1 MKFKA
6 VTISSLFFVLLVSSC
21 SVTKNIPDNDSLY
34 KGSTLELQNTD
45 DSMHENHK
53 DLTTELNSLIKIKP
67 NTKILGLPYKL
78 MIYNF
83 AGTPTGKGLRFWL
96 KNKVGEPPVLGS
108 TINFEKNKDILEN
121 RLENRGYFNSEVS
134 VDTFNKNKT
143 LTIVYKAKIHPAY
156 SIRKMSFGFD
166 SSSEIGKEIIAI
178 SSATLLKTG
187 TNYDLDLIK
196 AERNRI
202 DAFLKEHGMYYFG
215 ADYLIMDVDSTV
227 GNHQVDILCRFKK
240 ETPQQAKQPYRI
252 GDVMVFADFRNSTD
266 TSSENWKTKGK
277 MYHGYRI
284 YDPEA
289 LIKPKVLISALVVKP
304 GELYSRE
311 LHNQSLKQLVSFGM
325 YKFVSARFQESD
337 STGKPLLNAIYYLTP
352 SPVKSLRAEVS
363 GLTKSNNSAGTE
375 LSLTWRHRNFL
386 HGAEQFSA
394 KIYGGIEK
402 QVSTQQPTVTTNRFG
417 VEFNLISP
425 KIIAPFKLNIMRKG
439 GFTPQTKITLLYE
452 YFERNTQY
460 TLNSAKLSYGYIWKS
475 DIRQEHRLDIFSVN
489 LVRPTY
495 ISPAYQQSL
504 DTNITLARS
513 IEKQFIVGPN
523 YNYNY
528 NTQIK
533 ANQNTHNFFVNAN
546 IDLSGNLMGIIS
558 GADITKGKQK
568 ELFGIPYSQY
578 IRTEIDFRHYLR
590 INKRNVIASRLLGGI
605 GYAYGNSELLP
616 FVKAFFA
623 GGTNDLRAFRA
634 RSLGPGSYYAGNAST
649 STVVLPEQPGD
660 LKLAFNTEWRM
671 KLFSVLYG
679 AFFVDA
685 GNIWTMKE
693 DTSRPGSKFTSK
705 FLKEIAIGTGF
716 GLRMDV
722 SYFVLRFDFAMP
734 VRKPFLPEGNRWV
747 FKEIDLGSPE
757 WRRQNLVFNLAIG
770 YPF

>member
-1 MKFKA
+1 MMFKA
-6 VTISSLFFVLLVSSC
+6 GKISSLFFVLLVSAC
-21 SVTKNIPDNDSLY
+21 SVTKNIPDNDTLY
-34 KGSTLELQNTD
+34 KGSKLELQNTV
-45 DSMHENHK
+45 DSMHVNQK
-53 DLTTELNSLIKIKP
+53 DLKTELNGLIKIQP
-67 NTKILGLPYKL
+67 NSKILGLPYRL

-83 AGTPTGKGLRFWL
+83 AGTPTGKGLRYWL

-108 TINFEKNKDILEN
+108 TIHFEKNRDILAN
-121 RLENRGYFNSEVS
+121 RLENKGYFNSEVT
-134 VDTFNKNKT
+134 VDTFKKNKE
-143 LTIVYKAKIHPAY
+143 LTIVYKAQIHPVY
-156 SIRKMSFGFD
+156 TIRNMRFSFD
-166 SSSEIGKEIIAI
+166 SSSEIGKEILAI
-178 SSATLLKTG
+178 SSASLLKTG

-196 AERNRI
+196 SERNRI
-202 DAFLKEHGMYYFG
+202 DATLKDRGMYFFG

-227 GNHQVDILCRFKK
+227 GKHQVDIFCRFKK
-240 ETPQQAKQPYRI
+240 ETPAKAKQAYHI
-252 GDVMVFADFRNSTD
+252 GEVIVFADYRNTTD
-266 TSSENWKTKGK
+266 TSMQNVKDFGK
-277 MYHGYRI
+277 MYRRYRI

-289 LIKPKVLISALVVKP
+289 LIKPKVLITALVVKP
-304 GELYSRE
+304 GDLYSRE
-311 LHNQSLKQLVSFGM
+311 LHNQSLKHLVSFGM
-325 YKFVSARFQESD
+325 YKFVVARFHESD
-337 STGKPLLNAIYYLTP
+337 SSGKPLLNAFYYLTP
-352 SPVKSLRAEVS
+352 SPGKSLRAEVS

-375 LSLTWRHRNFL
+375 ISLTWRHRNLF

-394 KIYGGIEK
+394 RVYGGIEK

-417 VEFNLISP
+417 VEFNLLSP
-425 KIIAPFKLNIMRKG
+425 RIIAPFKLNIMTKG
-439 GFTPQTKITLLYE
+439 GFTPQTKTTLLYE
-452 YFERNTQY
+452 YFARNTQY
-460 TLNSAKLSYGYIWKS
+460 TLSSAKLSYGYIWKS
-475 DIRQEHRLDIFSVN
+475 DLRQEHRFDIFSIN

-533 ANQNTHNFFVNAN
+533 ANQNTNNFFVNAN
-546 IDLSGNLMGIIS
+546 MDLSGNVMGILS
-558 GADITKGKQK
+558 GADISKGKQK

-590 INKRNVIASRLLGGI
+590 INKRSVIASRLLGGI

-623 GGTNDLRAFRA
+623 GGTNDIRAFRA

-649 STVVLPEQPGD
+649 STVIIPEQPGD
-660 LKLAFNTEWRM
+660 IKLEFNTEWRM
-671 KLFSVLYG
+671 KLFSILYG

-685 GNIWTMKE
+685 GNIWTMKS
-693 DTSRPGSKFTSK
+693 DTSRPGSKFTNK
-705 FLKEIAIGTGF
+705 FLKEIAVGTGF

-757 WRRQNLVFNLAIG
+757 WRRQNLVFNIAIG

>member
-1 MKFKA
+1 MFKSGK
-6 VTISSLFFVLLVSSC
+6 ISILFFVLLVSAC
-21 SVTKNIPDNDSLY
+21 SVTKNIPDNDTLY
-34 KGSTLELQNTD
+34 KGAKLELQNSV
-45 DSMHENHK
+45 DSMHVNQK
-53 DLTTELNSLIKIKP
+53 DLKTELNSLIKIKP
-67 NTKILGLPYKL
+67 NSKILGIPYKL

-83 AGTPTGKGLRFWL
+83 AGTPTGKGLRYWL

-108 TINFEKNKDILEN
+108 TINFDKNRDILEN
-121 RLENRGYFNSEVS
+121 RLENRGYFNSEVT
-134 VDTFNKNKT
+134 VDTFRMNKT

-156 SIRKMSFGFD
+156 TIRNMHFNFD
-166 SSSEIGKEIIAI
+166 SSLEIGKAIIAI

-202 DAFLKEHGMYYFG
+202 DASLKERGMYFFG

-227 GNHQVDILCRFKK
+227 GTHQVDIFCRFKK
-240 ETPQQAKQPYRI
+240 EIPAKAKQAYRI
-252 GDVMVFADFRNSTD
+252 GEVIVFADYRNTTD
-266 TSSENWKTKGK
+266 TSMQNVKDIGK
-277 MYHGYRI
+277 MYRGYRI
-284 YDPEA
+284 FDPEA
-289 LIKPKVLISALVVKP
+289 LIKPKVLVSALVVKP

-311 LHNQSLKQLVSFGM
+311 LHNQSLKHLVSFGM
-325 YKFVSARFQESD
+325 YKFVSARFQDAD
-337 STGKPLLNAIYYLTP
+337 SSGKPLLNAFYYLTP
-352 SPVKSLRAEVS
+352 SPEKSLRAEVS

-375 LSLTWRHRNFL
+375 LSLTWRHRNFF

-394 KIYGGIEK
+394 KVYGGIEK

-417 VEFNLISP
+417 VEFNLLSP
-425 KIIAPFKLNIMRKG
+425 RIIAPFKLNIMTKG
-439 GFTPQTKITLLYE
+439 GFTPQTKTTLLYE

-460 TLNSAKLSYGYIWKS
+460 TLNSVKLSYGYIWKS
-475 DIRQEHRLDIFSVN
+475 DIRQEHRFDIFSIN

-533 ANQNTHNFFVNAN
+533 ANQNSNNFFVNAN
-546 IDLSGNLMGIIS
+546 IDLSGNIMGILS
-558 GADITKGKQK
+558 GADISKGKQK
-568 ELFGIPYSQY
+568 DLFGIPYSQY

-590 INKRNVIASRLLGGI
+590 INKRSVIASRLLGGI

-623 GGTNDLRAFRA
+623 GGTNDIRAFRA
-634 RSLGPGSYYAGNAST
+634 RSLGPGSFYAGNAST
-649 STVVLPEQPGD
+649 STVIIPEQPGD
-660 LKLAFNTEWRM
+660 IKLEFNTEWRM
-671 KLFSVLYG
+671 KLFSILYG

-685 GNIWTMKE
+685 GNIWTMKS
-693 DTSRPGSKFTSK
+693 DTSRPGSKFTNN
-705 FLKEIAIGTGF
+705 FMKEIAVGTGF